1 MDIGRNLITNCGP
14 IGLIEPKP
22 DVTVMLVVP
31 GHHKL
36 AIGQRRHLRIILL
49 TRGLCVDHKIS
60 RRQRTPRRVI
70 NPTRYAVIG
79 TILIVRLPRCRKAAI
94 GKPCHRRLLLI
105 TACGR
110 VHPEIGYGNAS
121 IGIVYTGPDVIHI
134 AAVMVAARIVHPVN
148 HKAAARQAG
157 H

>member
-1 MDIGRNLITNCGP
+1 
-14 IGLIEPKP
+14 
-22 DVTVMLVVP
+22 MLVVP

-49 TRGLCVDHKIS
+49 TRGLCIDHKIS

-70 NPTRYAVIG
+70 NPTHNAVIG